1 MVNIRDEFTEKV
13 KKTLQERVANRCSN
27 PGCNCLT
34 SGPNYDEEKA
44 TRIGVAA
51 HITAAAQNGPRFNP
65 FISNEERKHISNGIW
80 LCQNCA
86 KLIDSDEKIY
96 TEVVIRE
103 WKSLTENKIRQE
115 LEGKHLEDEGP
126 ETLGWYCGHCNSFVA
141 HGQMVCTGCQAEVAY
156 EATKHEVTN
165 ARVRGGT
172 LGALVGG
179 VISFGVPSFFNSHFN
194 FSIPDGWGLGIY
206 SLYIIAVPAMLGL
219 FYSKILNEIN
229 FVISLQGFFGNV
241 IFKKDDLS
249 LF

>member
-86 KLIDSDEKIY
+86 KLIDSDEQIY

-103 WKSLTENKIRQE
+103 WKSLTESKIRQE
-115 LEGKHLEDEGP
+115 LEGRHLEDEGP
-126 ETLGWYCGHCNSFVA
+126 ETPGWYCGHCNSFVA
-141 HGQMVCTGCQAEVAY
+141 NGQMVCTGCQAEVAY

-165 ARVRGGT
+165 AKVRGGT

-179 VISFGVPSFFNSHFN
+179 VISFGVPNFFNSHFN

-206 SLYIIAVPAMLGL
+206 SLYIIALPAMLGVIL
-219 FYSKILNEIN
+219 FEN
-229 FVISLQGFFGNV
+229 FERNKFRNKPPRFFRQRN
-241 IFKKDDLS
+241 I
-249 LF
+249 